1 MPNNIFII
9 SGPSGSGQ
17 DSIIEGLR
25 KILPIERVITA
36 TTRPMRP
43 GESQKNPY
51 YFIGKKQFAKN
62 IKENKFFEHAKEYN
76 GHYYGVTRREINRAK
91 RSKKI
96 NIWKIEYKGV
106 ITAKKLMPAVTAILI
121 YAPLKILEKRISQR
135 EKNITDAFI
144 KERMD
149 YTKQF
154 LKHKNIYDYK
164 IINKEGELNKAV
176 NDVVKII
183 KNKLKSQPGRL
194 DKS

>member
-17 DSIIEGLR
+17 DSVIEGLQ

-51 YFIGKKQFAKN
+51 YFIGKTEFKRAL
-62 IKENKFFEHAKEYN
+62 KENKFFEHAKEYN
-76 GHYYGVTRREINRAK
+76 GHYYGVARREINRVK

-96 NIWKIEYKGV
+96 GIWKMEYKGV
-106 ITAKKLMPAVTAILI
+106 VTAKKLMPGITAILI
-121 YAPLKILEKRISQR
+121 YAPLKILEKRIRRR

-154 LKHKNIYDYK
+154 LEHKNIYDYK
-164 IINKEGELNKAV
+164 ITNKEGELNKAV
-176 NDVVKII
+176 NNVAKII
-183 KNKLKSQPGRL
+183 KKKWKPAPGPA
-194 DKS
+194 

>member
-17 DSIIEGLR
+17 DSVIEGLR

-43 GESQKNPY
+43 GESRKNPY
-51 YFIGKKQFAKN
+51 YFIGKTEFKRAL
-62 IKENKFFEHAKEYN
+62 KENKFFEHAKEYN
-76 GHYYGVTRREINRAK
+76 GHYYGVTRREINRVK

-96 NIWKIEYKGV
+96 GIWKMEYKGV
-106 ITAKKLMPAVTAILI
+106 VTAKKLMPAITAILI
-121 YAPLKILEKRISQR
+121 YAPLKILKKRISQR

-164 IINKEGELNKAV
+164 VENKEGELNKAIK
-176 NDVVKII
+176 DVAKII
-183 KNKLKSQPGRL
+183 KRKLKSRPSRL

>member
-17 DSIIEGLR
+17 DSVIEGLQ

-51 YFIGKKQFAKN
+51 YFINKTEFKKALK
-62 IKENKFFEHAKEYN
+62 KNKFFEHAKEYN
-76 GHYYGVTRREINRAK
+76 GHYYGVARREINRVK

-96 NIWKIEYKGV
+96 GIWKMEYKGV
-106 ITAKKLMPAVTAILI
+106 VTAKKLMPGITAILI
-121 YAPLKILEKRISQR
+121 YAPLKILEKRIR
-135 EKNITDAFI
+135 RRGKNITDAFI

-154 LKHKNIYDYK
+154 LEHKNIYDYK
-164 IINKEGELNKAV
+164 IMNKEGELNKAV
-176 NDVVKII
+176 NNVAKII
-183 KNKLKSQPGRL
+183 KKKWKPAPGPA
-194 DKS
+194 

>member
-1 MPNNIFII
+1 MSNIFII

-17 DSIIEGLR
+17 DSVIEGLR
-25 KILPIERVITA
+25 KILPIERVITT

-51 YFIGKKQFAKN
+51 YFIGKTEFKKA
-62 IKENKFFEHAKEYN
+62 IKENKFFEHAEEYN
-76 GHYYGVTRREINRAK
+76 GHYYGVARREINRAK

-96 NIWKIEYKGV
+96 NIWKMEYKGV
-106 ITAKKLMPAVTAILI
+106 ITAKKLIPGITAILI
-121 YAPLKILEKRISQR
+121 YAPLKNLEKRIRQR
-135 EKNITDAFI
+135 GKNVSEKFI

-164 IINKEGELNKAV
+164 VINKEGELNKAV
-176 NDVVKII
+176 NDVAKII
-183 KNKLKSQPGRL
+183 KKKLKLRPGRL